1 MSEEAEILAVA
12 AQRVGTVL
20 HGKYHLDSVLG
31 VGGMATVFAATHRN
45 RKRFA
50 VKVLHPEFAVR
61 RDVRTRFVREGYVA
75 NSVAHPGVVAV
86 LDDDIDEAG
95 APFLVMEL
103 LEGVTVDALSTTS
116 DSAIPVRESL
126 AMVEQL
132 LDVLEAAHQKSVIHR
147 DIKPANLFILRD
159 GQLKVLD
166 FGIARLRDAGT
177 GLKSTRQGALLGTP
191 AFMAPEQALAMAEQV
206 DARSDVWAVGATL
219 FTMLSARFVHPGENA
234 RQIMIQAATQPAR
247 SIQSIMPDLPGSVVA
262 LVSRALAF
270 ERSDRWPSAAS
281 MRDAVLEAHRG
292 LFGSD
297 PVRADVA
304 ALVERTSATVGTQ
317 PTQPDPFT
325 ESRRPVHERSAS
337 EPAKGSTP
345 NGSPAVPRAK
355 QTTASTPVAAIPP
368 AAARKARWIPLALL
382 SGAAAL
388 AMGARLGL
396 REPTARTAV
405 PEPVAI
411 VNPAEV
417 ARAVAFPSP
426 TAVATPPAT
435 APVPPATA
443 SGELV
448 PDPRPAPA
456 KPVSSSTAPR
466 NTPRPPASSTGTAS
480 TVAAPAAASLPP
492 ENPLKLELQ

>member
-12 AQRVGTVL
+12 AQRVGTLL

-61 RDVRTRFVREGYVA
+61 SDVRTRFVREGYVA

-103 LEGVTVDALSTTS
+103 LEGVTVDALCATS
-116 DSAIPVRESL
+116 GSAIPVRESL
-126 AMVEQL
+126 AMVQQL

-166 FGIARLRDAGT
+166 FGIARLRDAGA

-191 AFMAPEQALAMAEQV
+191 AFMAPEQALAMSEQI
-206 DARSDVWAVGATL
+206 DARTDVWAVGATL
-219 FTMLSARFVHPGENA
+219 FTMLSARFVHPGETA
-234 RQIMIQAATQPAR
+234 RQIMIHAATQPAR
-247 SIQSIMPDLPGSVVA
+247 SIESIMPDLPASVVA
-262 LVSRALAF
+262 LVSHALAF
-270 ERSDRWPSAAS
+270 ERSERWPSAAA
-281 MRDAVLEAHRG
+281 MRDAVVEVHRG

-304 ALVERTSATVGTQ
+304 ALVERTSATIGAQ
-317 PTQPDPFT
+317 PTQLGP
-325 ESRRPVHERSAS
+325 
-337 EPAKGSTP
+337 
-345 NGSPAVPRAK
+345 
-355 QTTASTPVAAIPP
+355 QTTASTPVATGRRS
-368 AAARKARWIPLALL
+368 AARKARWVPWVLLA
-382 SGAAAL
+382 GAAAL
-388 AMGARLGL
+388 AIGALSEL
-396 REPTARTAV
+396 REPAARTSV
-405 PEPVAI
+405 PESVAM
-411 VNPAEV
+411 VKPAEV
-417 ARAVAFPSP
+417 AQAVALPSP
-426 TAVATPPAT
+426 AAVAPPQAT
-435 APVPPATA
+435 APVPPAPA

-448 PDPRPAPA
+448 PVPSPALA
-456 KPVSSSTAPR
+456 KPVSSSPAPR
-466 NTPRPPASSTGTAS
+466 NTPRPPASSTSTAS
-480 TVAAPAAASLPP
+480 TVAAPVAASRPP